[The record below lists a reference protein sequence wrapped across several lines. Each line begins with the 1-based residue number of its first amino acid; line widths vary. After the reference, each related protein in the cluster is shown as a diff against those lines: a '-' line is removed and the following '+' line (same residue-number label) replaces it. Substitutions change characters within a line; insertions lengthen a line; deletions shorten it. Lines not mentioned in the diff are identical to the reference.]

1 MKFKWY
7 AIQLVIICVIIYIL
21 QFLIPNLTEE
31 FALVS
36 SEVLYRPWIIV
47 TSIFLHAVGYPPHL
61 IYNMIALALF
71 GSILERIIGGKN
83 FLIVFF
89 VSGIV
94 ASFGSV
100 LFYTASIGASGAI
113 FGVMGALAALRPR
126 MTIFI
131 GYIPMPMALAVV
143 LWAIGNFV
151 GLFSP
156 DEIAY
161 AVHLFGLGFG
171 LIVGFYLRKWY
182 GEKRMKRRRHKI
194 SEEEFRTWEEKWM
207 II

>member
-7 AIQLVIICVIIYIL
+7 AIKLVIICVIVYIL

-36 SEVLYRPWIIV
+36 SEVFYKPWTIV
-47 TSIFLHAVGYPPHL
+47 TSIFLHAVEYPPHL
-61 IYNMIALALF
+61 IYNMFALGLF
-71 GSILERIIGGKN
+71 GSALEKIIGGKK
-83 FLIVFF
+83 FLILFF
-89 VSGIV
+89 ASGIV
-94 ASFGSV
+94 ASFGSI
-100 LFYTASIGASGAI
+100 LFYTASIGASGAV

-131 GYIPMPMALAVV
+131 VYVPMPMALAIV
-143 LWAIGNFV
+143 LWALINFI

-171 LIVGFYLRKWY
+171 LIAGFYLRKWY
-182 GEKRMKRRRHKI
+182 GEKRMKKKRYKI
-194 SEEEFRTWEEKWM
+194 SEEEFRRWEERWM
-207 II
+207 

>member
-1 MKFKWY
+1 MKYKWY
-7 AIQLVIICVIIYIL
+7 AIKLVIICVIIYIL
-21 QFLIPNLTEE
+21 QFLIPNLTDE

-36 SEVLYRPWIIV
+36 SEVIYKPWTIL
-47 TSIFLHAVGYPPHL
+47 TSIFLHAVEYPPHL
-61 IYNMIALALF
+61 IYNMIALGLF
-71 GSILERIIGGKN
+71 GSVLESIIGGKN
-83 FLIVFF
+83 FLIIFF
-89 VSGIV
+89 ASGIV
-94 ASFGSV
+94 ASFGSI

-126 MTIFI
+126 MTVFI
-131 GYIPMPMALAVV
+131 GYVPMPMALAVI

-171 LIVGFYLRKWY
+171 LIAGFYLRKWY
-182 GEKRMKRRRHKI
+182 GEKRMKKKRYKI
-194 SEEEFRTWEEKWM
+194 SEEEFSRWEGRWM
-207 II
+207 

>member
-7 AIQLVIICVIIYIL
+7 AIKLVIICVIVYIL
-21 QFLIPNLTEE
+21 QVLISNLTDE

-36 SEVLYRPWIIV
+36 SKALYKPWTIV
-47 TSIFLHAVGYPPHL
+47 TSIFLHAPDYPPHL
-61 IYNMIALALF
+61 IYNMFALGLF
-71 GSILERIIGGKN
+71 GSILEKIVGGKN
-83 FLIVFF
+83 FLILFF
-89 VSGIV
+89 ASGIV
-94 ASFGSV
+94 ASFGSI

-113 FGVMGALAALRPR
+113 FGVMGALAALRPK

-131 GYIPMPMALAVV
+131 GYVPMPMALAIIFWTV
-143 LWAIGNFV
+143 INFV

-156 DEIAY
+156 DQIAY

-171 LIVGFYLRKWY
+171 LVAGFYLRKWY
-182 GEKRMKRRRHKI
+182 GEKRMKKKRHKI
-194 SEEEFRTWEEKWM
+194 SEEEFRRWEDRWM